1 MIAIAIGIFVLL
13 AIFLFVYANL
23 RTKKAEAGKTKSK
36 EDTQVEKLQQEIE
49 LPSRELLLKVK
60 FIGDTKH
67 TVGYRAGYS
76 VGLALKG
83 EFNRFGLYV
92 QQKSLTFY
100 FAGGKHIPK
109 LEFGIWTGT
118 PFIIKN
124 EKGEFLRLRYQVAVR
139 KYKPGD
145 WENNVDLTYKFAR
158 AFHDMVEEEKERRK
172 GPPLTD
178 LYPPG
183 SPELAEALGK
193 AMEEARQEDQA
204 IHQLVLQKLR
214 SDTSW
219 QYKNYEL
226 SDKSEVQFVR

>member
-1 MIAIAIGIFVLL
+1 M
-13 AIFLFVYANL
+13 
-23 RTKKAEAGKTKSK
+23 
-36 EDTQVEKLQQEIE
+36 
-49 LPSRELLLKVK
+49 PSRELILKVK

-67 TVGYRAGYS
+67 TVGLRAEFN

-92 QQKSLTFY
+92 QKKEPFYY

-109 LEFGIWTGT
+109 LEFAMEIDLEN
-118 PFIIKN
+118 PFFED
-124 EKGEFLRLRYQVAVR
+124 EKGNTFARYQVAVR

-145 WENNVDLTYKFAR
+145 WEKNVDLTYKFAR
-158 AFHDMVEEEKERRK
+158 AFHDMVEVEEEKERRK
-172 GPPLTD
+172 EPPLTE
-178 LYPPG
+178 LYHPD
-183 SPELAEALGK
+183 SPDLAEALGK
-193 AMEEARQEDQA
+193 AMDEWPQKVQA

-226 SDKSEVQFVR
+226 SGDEVRFIK